1 MKYAV
6 DQIIDDIVIIENI
19 ETQEKKE
26 VSIKYLPKNIK
37 EGNILIEELTYK
49 LDLKEEKKRRERI
62 KNKLEKLK
70 NNL

>member
-49 LDLKEEKKRRERI
+49 LDLKEGKKRRERI